1 MTMTL
6 KIVVSLASFAVISG
20 CASYEM
26 PPIAQHHP
34 ASVQAAASASRP
46 RSKTLEYARVDMPAL
61 AAVAAAQEG
70 HQDHHNSEPGASPRK
85 TAVGEGKVI
94 TTVPDA
100 NQVVVEHGEIKGF
113 MDAMTMGYRVEPPSL
128 LDGLQSGDQVRFTID
143 VPRKAIIK
151 IEKKK

>member
-1 MTMTL
+1 MTL
-6 KIVVSLASFAVISG
+6 KTVVSLASFAVISG
-20 CASYEM
+20 CASYKL
-26 PPIAQHHP
+26 PPFVQHHP

-46 RSKTLEYARVDMPAL
+46 RSKTLEYSRADMPAI
-61 AAVAAAQEG
+61 APAAAAQEG
-70 HQDHHNSEPGASPRK
+70 HQDHQSSEPGAPEK

-94 TTVPDA
+94 ATVPGA
-100 NQVVVEHGEIKGF
+100 NQVVVEHSEIKGF

-128 LDGLQSGDQVRFTID
+128 LEGLQSGDQVRFTID

>member
-1 MTMTL
+1 MTL
-6 KIVVSLASFAVISG
+6 RTVVSLASFAVISG
-20 CASYEM
+20 CASYEL

-46 RSKTLEYARVDMPAL
+46 RSKTLEYSRADMPAI
-61 AAVAAAQEG
+61 AAAAAEQEG
-70 HQDHHNSEPGASPRK
+70 DQDHHNSKPGAAQK

-94 TTVPDA
+94 ATVPGA

-128 LDGLQSGDQVRFTID
+128 LEGLQSGDQVRFTID

>member
-1 MTMTL
+1 MTL
-6 KIVVSLASFAVISG
+6 KTVVSLASFAVISG
-20 CASYEM
+20 CASYEL

-46 RSKTLEYARVDMPAL
+46 RSKTLEYSRADMPAI
-61 AAVAAAQEG
+61 AAAAAEQEG
-70 HQDHHNSEPGASPRK
+70 DQDHHNSKPGAAQK

-94 TTVPDA
+94 ATVPGA

-128 LDGLQSGDQVRFTID
+128 LEGLQSGDQVRFTID

>member
-1 MTMTL
+1 MTL
-6 KIVVSLASFAVISG
+6 KTVVSLASFAVISG
-20 CASYEM
+20 CASYEL

-46 RSKTLEYARVDMPAL
+46 RSKTLEYSRADMPAI
-61 AAVAAAQEG
+61 AAAAAEQEG
-70 HQDHHNSEPGASPRK
+70 DQDHHNSKPGAAQK

-94 TTVPDA
+94 ATVPGA

-128 LDGLQSGDQVRFTID
+128 LEGLQFGDQVRFTID

>member
-1 MTMTL
+1 MTL
-6 KIVVSLASFAVISG
+6 KTVVSLASFAVISG
-20 CASYEM
+20 CASYEL

-46 RSKTLEYARVDMPAL
+46 RSKTLEYSRADMPAI
-61 AAVAAAQEG
+61 AAAAAEQEG
-70 HQDHHNSEPGASPRK
+70 DQDHHNWKPGAAQK

-94 TTVPDA
+94 ATVPGA

-128 LDGLQSGDQVRFTID
+128 LEGLQSGDQVRFTID